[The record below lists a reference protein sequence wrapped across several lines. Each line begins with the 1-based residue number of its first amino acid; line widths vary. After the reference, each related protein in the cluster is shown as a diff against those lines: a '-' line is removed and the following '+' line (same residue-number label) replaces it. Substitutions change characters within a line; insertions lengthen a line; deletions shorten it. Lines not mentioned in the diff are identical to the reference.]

1 MFFLKKTP
9 LNEVHRALGAK
20 MVDFGGW
27 DMPVQYEGIVAEH
40 LAVRSDCGL
49 FDVSHMGEVI
59 VEGDKAFEFVQ
70 NLITNDVSKLV
81 DGQCLYSPMLYDDAG
96 VVDDLLVYKFNDKRF
111 MIVVNASNVEKDFAW
126 MKEQSLGAS
135 LRNESDSTAEL
146 ALQGPKAQSVLQ
158 KLTETNL
165 SEIKFFHFREIS
177 VAGVSCIVSR
187 TGYTGEDGFEIYF
200 PSSEAVKMWN
210 FIFESGREF
219 GLKPIGLGA
228 RDTLRLEAGL
238 MLYGND
244 IDARVT
250 PFEAPLKWTVKL
262 EKGNFIGKK
271 ALEEKEASRK
281 RKLVGFELVERG
293 VPRHGSEVFVG
304 GARFDVVSSGTFSP
318 TLKKPIGF
326 CFVPKDLPLGAEVEI
341 EIHGKL
347 VKARTCSHRFYKIER
362 K

>member
-1 MFFLKKTP
+1 MKKTP
-9 LNEVHRALGAK
+9 LNEVHRSLGAK

-27 DMPVQYEGIVAEH
+27 DMPVQYEGIVSEH

-59 VEGDKAFEFVQ
+59 VEGDKAFAFVQ
-70 NLITNDVSKLV
+70 NLVTNDVSKLV
-81 DGQCLYSPMLYDDAG
+81 DNQCLYSPMLYEHAG
-96 VVDDLLVYKFNDKRF
+96 VVDDLLVYKFNEKRF
-111 MIVVNASNVEKDFAW
+111 MIVVNASNVDKDFAW
-126 MKEQSLGAS
+126 MKAHSLGAV
-135 LRNESDSTAEL
+135 LENKSDATAEL

-158 KLTETNL
+158 KLTSADL
-165 SEIKFFHFREIS
+165 SEIKFFHFREIT

-200 PSSEAVKMWN
+200 SSSEAVKMWN
-210 FIFESGREF
+210 ALVDAGSEF

-244 IDARVT
+244 IDERIT
-250 PFEAPLKWTVKL
+250 PFEAPLKWAVKL
-262 EKGNFIGKK
+262 EKGDFIGKK
-271 ALEEKEASRK
+271 ALEEKEALRK
-281 RKLVGFELVERG
+281 RKLVGFELLERG

-304 GARFDVVSSGTFSP
+304 GVKFDVVSSGTFSP

-326 CFVPKDLPLGAEVEI
+326 CFAPSDLPLGAEVEI
-341 EIHGKL
+341 KIHDKL
-347 VKARTCSHRFYKIER
+347 VKAKTCSHRFYKIER